1 MAKKIKTILATLL
14 YNMAIEKGKKIGKRV
29 YNFATP
35 NSEDLSTLETSTV
48 EMSGKNPRIGLM
60 LNGKQI
66 TKQAARMM
74 LNNIGLAMGETV
86 EGRAL
91 AQTKA
96 SLDAV
101 AKWEEKNG
109 SLMAT
114 VEPEKEKGKGKKG
127 KEGTVEVPGFK
138 KKELKKLTGM
148 VRKKEAKGALGSLFE
163 KKELKIILKTAFAT
177 AKKVALA
184 EVIQAMDGVTPV
196 TVDEIKAAFPKHF

>member
-1 MAKKIKTILATLL
+1 MAKVKTILATLL
-14 YNMAIEKGKKIGKRV
+14 YAMAIEKGKKIGKKA
-29 YNFATP
+29 YTFATP
-35 NSEDLSTLETSTV
+35 NSKDLSTLETSTV

-109 SLMAT
+109 SLMAPAE
-114 VEPEKEKGKGKKG
+114 EPKADKKG
-127 KEGTVEVPGFK
+127 KDKGKDKAGKIDGFK
-138 KKELKKLTGM
+138 KKQLKVEVT
-148 VRKKEAKGALGSLFE
+148 KKEAKGALSGSFS
-163 KKELKIILKTAFAT
+163 KKELKPILKSLFSDSKVSTFASLIP
-177 AKKVALA
+177 AV
-184 EVIQAMDGVTPV
+184 QDFMTPE
-196 TVDEIKAAFPKHF
+196 EIKAAFPNHF